1 MSPENPAGAARLR
14 RVKSFAMG
22 REKRSEGSAESY
34 RGRASDLKTWSGL
47 QLENFYRPADI
58 AAIRYETEIA
68 DPGEFPFTRGIH
80 RDMYRGRYWTQREVT
95 GFGTPE
101 ETNARLKFLL
111 GQGASGLNVI
121 PDNPSILGLDSDH
134 PRAEGEVGLQGVPM
148 CTIED
153 MERLLDGIP
162 VERVSMSLIASST
175 QTPVALAQY
184 IAVARSRGL
193 KPADL
198 AGTTQNDPIHCR
210 WAGFRISSPVRLAL
224 KTAVDVIE
232 YCTRN
237 MPRWYPINVNLYDLR
252 EQGIGAAQEIAF
264 GFALA
269 DMYIQAA
276 LERGLSIDDFAPRF
290 AFYCSAH
297 IDFFEE
303 IAKLRAARR
312 LWAKR
317 LRDRYGAKNP
327 ESLKFRFGVH
337 TAGCSLV
344 AREPLNNIVRVAYE
358 AMAAVL
364 AGVQS
369 LHCCSYDEPIAL
381 PTEASVRL
389 ALRTQQILAYETGV
403 ARVADPL
410 GGSYFIESLTRRIEE
425 EILSILGEIEAR
437 GGMARA
443 LETGWIDVQ
452 IEEAALRVQREIEGG
467 QRVVV
472 GLNRFEGTEDAA
484 QPRAHRVRPESQQ
497 RQIERVRQF
506 KARRDEG
513 KVKARLRELRSRAES
528 GEKENLIPAMIEAA
542 AEQATLAEILGTVR
556 IAMGEPYDPLGTLAH
571 PFF

>member
-1 MSPENPAGAARLR
+1 MVHER
-14 RVKSFAMG
+14 RRQGSEDPY
-22 REKRSEGSAESY
+22 RERT
-34 RGRASDLKTWSGL
+34 SDFRTWSGL
-47 QLENFYRPADI
+47 PLKRFYGPADT
-58 AAIRYETEIA
+58 AAIHYETEIA
-68 DPGEFPFTRGIH
+68 DPGAYPFTRGIH
-80 RDMYRGRYWTQREVT
+80 GDMYRGRLWTQREVT

-101 ETNARLKFLL
+101 ETNGRIKFLL
-111 GQGASGLNVI
+111 EQGAGGLNVI

-153 MERLLDGIP
+153 MELLLDGIP
-162 VERVSMSLIASST
+162 LERVSMSLIASST

-184 IAVARSRGL
+184 LAVARSRGL
-193 KPADL
+193 KPDQL
-198 AGTTQNDPIHCR
+198 AGTIQNDPIHCR

-269 DMYIQAA
+269 EMYIQAT
-276 LERGLSIDDFAPRF
+276 LERGLSIDEFASRF
-290 AFYCSAH
+290 AFYCSVH
-297 IDFFEE
+297 MDFFEE

-317 LRDRYGAKNP
+317 LRDRFGAKNP
-327 ESLKFRFGVH
+327 SSLKFRFGVH

-344 AREPLNNIVRVAYE
+344 ARQPLNNIVRVAYE

-381 PTEASVRL
+381 PSEESVRL
-389 ALRTQQILAYETGV
+389 ALRTQQMLAHETGV
-403 ARVADPL
+403 TRVADPL
-410 GGSYFIESLTRRIEE
+410 GGSYYVEALTGKIEE
-425 EILSILGEIEAR
+425 EIVSILDEIEAR
-437 GGMARA
+437 GGMGQA
-443 LETGWIDVQ
+443 LETGWIDSQ
-452 IEEAALRVQREIEGG
+452 MEQAALRIQEEVESG
-467 QRVVV
+467 QRIVV
-472 GLNRFEGTEDAA
+472 GLNRFEESEGRT
-484 QPRAHRVRPESQQ
+484 QQLTPHRVRPASQQ
-497 RQIERVRQF
+497 QQIERVRRF
-506 KARRDEG
+506 KEQRNEAR
-513 KVKARLRELRSRAES
+513 VKAALKELRSRAES
-528 GEKENLIPAMIEAA
+528 GEKENLVPSMIEASA
-542 AEQATLAEILGTVR
+542 SQATLAEVLGTVR
-556 IAMGEPYDPLGTLAH
+556 MVMGEPYDPFEVLAH